1 MEVPLDFATNMAQWT
16 KQQKDDDIFKYK
28 RIKENK
34 RRVIQK
40 TNEKEYISEE
50 AWEDLKLV
58 LTFALDRN
66 LNFIKAA
73 VLLVLDQ

>member
-16 KQQKDDDIFKYK
+16 KQEKDDDIFKYK

-40 TNEKEYISEE
+40 TYSFSFISEE

-73 VLLVLDQ
+73 VLDQ